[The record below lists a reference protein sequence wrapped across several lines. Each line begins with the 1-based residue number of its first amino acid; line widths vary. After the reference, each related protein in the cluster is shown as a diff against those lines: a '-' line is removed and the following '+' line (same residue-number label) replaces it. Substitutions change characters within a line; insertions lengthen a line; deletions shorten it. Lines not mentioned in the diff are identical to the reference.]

1 MSDTIVLNDP
11 DLGRQIAKTAGTGF
25 NPGSSISVAR
35 VKDGELLGGVV
46 YNDYTGESMGIHVA
60 AYEDHWLNRDL
71 LYVVFDYPFRQ
82 LGVKRL
88 FSQMPEDNK
97 VALHFNKRLGFEYV
111 TRVEGVFRNNVACIL
126 TKMEAT
132 NCRYLSIKPQRV
144 IARKIN

>member
-1 MSDTIVLNDP
+1 MSDFIATNDP
-11 DLGRQIAKTAGTGF
+11 DLGRRIAKTAGTTYNAGID
-25 NPGSSISVAR
+25 PSVAR
-35 VKDGELLGGVV
+35 IKDGELLGGVV
-46 YNDYTGESMGIHVA
+46 FTNYTGESMGIHVA
-60 AYEDHWLNRDL
+60 AYDDHWLNRDL

-97 VALHFNKRLGFEYV
+97 VAIHFNRRLGFEFV
-111 TRVEGVFRNNVACIL
+111 TRVEGVYRNNVACIV

-132 NCRYLSIKPQRV
+132 NCRFLSIKPQRV